1 VAEEATDERTS
12 QVNVLIIRTGG
23 IGAFVQALGAFA
35 AIRMHHSGA
44 NIVLLTDGGMTNFSC
59 AAPYFDSVEAEPG
72 SMSGWRSVVRDRA
85 WDVVYDLDTSARTAR
100 IYRSTQTWR
109 QRFGLDAPVKWC
121 GIAKGCALPHLNPQR
136 LAMHAGDRMMDQL
149 VQAGLAERPP
159 VSLAWVSGSVGTFS
173 LPVSLSDPFVLIAV
187 DRGGAGGAQ
196 WTPARC
202 VEFAELVTARGERA
216 VLVSEEP
223 ADEITEAIHEALP
236 DAVVLCGQA
245 SHVEV
250 VFLAWAAVAAVGND
264 NGLMHLIS
272 ASGCRSVVL
281 YDPGSDAALAG
292 HRGPEVTILR
302 RHDLAAITAA
312 EVMQQLAIG
321 AVA

>member
-1 VAEEATDERTS
+1 MVDDNSEELTS
-12 QVNVLIIRTGG
+12 QANVLIIRTGG

-44 NIVLLTDGGMTNFSC
+44 NIVLLTDNDVADFSR
-59 AAPYFDSVEAEPG
+59 AAPYFDSVEVDPG
-72 SMSGWRSVVRDRA
+72 SMSGWRSVVRGRA

-109 QRFGLDAPVKWC
+109 QRFNLDAPVKWC
-121 GIAKGCALPHLNPQR
+121 GTAKGCAVPHINPQR

-149 VQAGLAERPP
+149 GQAGMTERPP
-159 VSLAWVSGSVGTFS
+159 VSLAWVSRAVGTFS

-187 DRGGAGGAQ
+187 DRGGAGRVQ

-202 VEFAELVTARGERA
+202 VEFAELVTARGQRA
-216 VLVSEEP
+216 VFVSEEL
-223 ADEITEAIHEALP
+223 ADDITEAIHEAVP
-236 DAVVLCGQA
+236 DAIDLCGKA

-292 HRGPEVTILR
+292 HRGPDVTILR
-302 RHDLAAITAA
+302 RHDLAAISAA
-312 EVMQQLAIG
+312 EVMQQLAVG

>member
-1 VAEEATDERTS
+1 MAEDEIDERAS
-12 QVNVLIIRTGG
+12 QANVLIIRTGG

-44 NIVLLTDGGMTNFSC
+44 NITLLTDSGVVDFSRT
-59 AAPYFDSVEAEPG
+59 ASYFDSVEADPG
-72 SMSGWRSVVRDRA
+72 SMSGWRSVVRDRT
-85 WDVVYDLDTSARTAR
+85 WDIIYDLDTSARTAR

-109 QRFGLDAPVKWC
+109 QRFGLDAPVQWC
-121 GIAKGCALPHLNPQR
+121 GTAKGCSLPHVNSQR

-149 VQAGLAERPP
+149 GQAGLSERPP
-159 VSLAWVSGSVGTFS
+159 VSLAWVSRAVGTFS

-216 VLVSEEP
+216 VLVSEES
-223 ADEITEAIHEALP
+223 ADEITEAIHELVP
-236 DAVVLCGQA
+236 DAVVLCGKA

-292 HRGPEVTILR
+292 HRGPDVTILR
-302 RHDLAAITAA
+302 RHDLAAISAA